1 MGNRNITLSLPEEEL
16 RQARIMAV
24 VAGPL
29 YSEDLGDGQQ
39 YDGVRG
45 AEPVRVTGSPVAA
58 SRGGCRAASVGSAI
72 VPP

>member
-29 YSEDLGDGQQ
+29 YSEDL
-39 YDGVRG
+39 
-45 AEPVRVTGSPVAA
+45 VTGSNTT
-58 SRGGCRAASVGSAI
+58 GSGVRSLFA
-72 VPP
+72 